1 MFDEKYQGSLVTVF
15 YSIGSNPLINWAI
28 QCKESEYRFLQDDV
42 MKSSVLQIQ
51 SQNVNACS
59 ISTPSKPTDSLG
71 IRLPFFTML
80 MKNLGRYFTSEIT
93 VLDDQNIRRRFRI
106 SNYSKS
112 IRVSIHM
119 CSMPV
124 CLTEG
129 WTQIQLNLA
138 DFTSQ
143 MYNTGFVE
151 AVRVQ
156 VHANCRLRRIY
167 FSEKLYTNDE
177 LPNEYRLYKV
187 KVPRVIPVSTVLKK
201 KAIAGKKT

>member
-1 MFDEKYQGSLVTVF
+1 
-15 YSIGSNPLINWAI
+15 
-28 QCKESEYRFLQDDV
+28 
-42 MKSSVLQIQ
+42 
-51 SQNVNACS
+51 
-59 ISTPSKPTDSLG
+59 
-71 IRLPFFTML
+71 
-80 MKNLGRYFTSEIT
+80 
-93 VLDDQNIRRRFRI
+93 
-106 SNYSKS
+106 
-112 IRVSIHM
+112 
-119 CSMPV
+119 
-124 CLTEG
+124 
-129 WTQIQLNLA
+129 
-138 DFTSQ
+138 